1 MRMQRSG
8 RGAPSVHDHL
18 DLRDIVARDE
28 LFVTVWAS
36 RPAMTPRSIASRV
49 QEVRS
54 AIRGGWPESIAEQL
68 AESVDAAFPEAA
80 GVVAVADRSGV
91 VLSEHLGEPPRAE
104 IVRVGSLPSL
114 APVIEHRQQSI
125 PFIAVV
131 ADRRGA
137 DLFWSSGHQTGAT
150 TVAGDDTTLTKV
162 QAGGW
167 SQRTFQQRAE
177 NSWEH
182 TAHDIAEELM
192 RLADSI
198 NPRVI
203 TVAGDVRIKEMLH
216 KRLPAATAALL
227 RDAPGGGRTTDGSED
242 ERAEAVRRWVRTAV
256 AEDTVAVL
264 KLFEQHRGQLDRAS
278 DGAAATFSAMREA
291 RVDTLL
297 IHDDPTSERAAYFI
311 EEDPGVIALERLTIT
326 DLGHTSARA
335 GRMVDVAI
343 RNAILTGAGIRV
355 VPGTSPVNEG
365 IGAILRW

>member
-1 MRMQRSG
+1 MQRSG
-8 RGAPSVHDHL
+8 QGAPSVHDLL
-18 DLRDIVARDE
+18 DLRDVVARDE

-36 RPAMTPRSIASRV
+36 RPALTPRSIASRV
-49 QEVRS
+49 QEVRD
-54 AIRGGWPESIAEQL
+54 AVHGGWSDRIAEQL
-68 AESVDAAFPEAA
+68 AGAVDSAFPESA

-91 VLSEHLGEPPRAE
+91 VLSEPLSEPPRAD
-104 IVRVGSLPSL
+104 IVRVASLPSL

-125 PFIAVV
+125 PFLAVV

-137 DLFWSSGHQTGAT
+137 DVFWSTGGQTGTT

-182 TAHDIAEELM
+182 TAHDIADELT
-192 RLADSI
+192 RLTDSV
-198 NPRVI
+198 NPRLI

-216 KRLPAATAALL
+216 KRLPASTAALL
-227 RDAPGGGRTTDGSED
+227 RDAPGGGRTPDGSED
-242 ERAEAVRRWVRTAV
+242 DRADVVRRWVRTAV
-256 AEDTVAVL
+256 AEDTIAVL
-264 KLFEQHRGQLDRAS
+264 DLFEQHRGQLDRAS
-278 DGAAATFSAMREA
+278 DGAAATFEAMREA

-297 IHDDPTSERAAYFI
+297 IHDDPSSERAAYFVAD
-311 EEDPGVIALERLTIT
+311 DPSVVALERLTIR
-326 DLGHTSARA
+326 DLGHAPARA

-343 RNAILTGAGIRV
+343 RNAILTGAGIRIM
-355 VPGTSPVNEG
+355 PAGSPVNDG

>member
-1 MRMQRSG
+1 MQRSG
-8 RGAPSVHDHL
+8 HSAPSVHDHR
-18 DLRDIVARDE
+18 DLRDVVASDE

-49 QEVRS
+49 QEVRT
-54 AIRGGWPESIAEQL
+54 AVHGGWPESVVAQL
-68 AESVDAAFPEAA
+68 AETVDEAFPEAA
-80 GVVAVADRSGV
+80 GVVAVADRSGI
-91 VLSEHLGEPPRAE
+91 VLAERLTEPPPADL
-104 IVRVGSLPSL
+104 VRVASLPSL

-137 DLFWSSGHQTGAT
+137 DLFWSTGRQTGTT
-150 TVAGDDTTLTKV
+150 TVEGDDTVLSKV

-182 TAHDIAEELM
+182 TAREIADELM
-192 RLADSI
+192 RLVDSI
-198 NPRVI
+198 TPRVI
-203 TVAGDVRIKEMLH
+203 TVAGDVRIKEMMH

-227 RDAPGGGRTTDGSED
+227 RDAPGGGRAADGSED
-242 ERAEAVRRWVRTAV
+242 DRAAAVRRWVRTAV

-264 KLFEQHRGQLDRAS
+264 RQFEQQRGQLDRAS
-278 DGAAATFSAMREA
+278 DGAEATFAAMREA

-297 IHDDPTSERAAYFI
+297 VHDDPASERVGYFSAD
-311 EEDPGVIALERLTIT
+311 DPNAVALDRPTMT
-326 DLGHTSARA
+326 RLGHGSARA
-335 GRMVDVAI
+335 GRMIDVAI
-343 RNAILTGAGIRV
+343 RNAILTGGGIRV
-355 VPGTSPVNEG
+355 VPGTQPVNEG

>member
-1 MRMQRSG
+1 MQRSG

-36 RPAMTPRSIASRV
+36 RPAMTPRPIASRV
-49 QEVRS
+49 QEVRD
-54 AIRGGWPESIAEQL
+54 AIHGGWPDSIAEEL
-68 AESVDAAFPEAA
+68 AGAVDAAFPEAA

-91 VLSEHLGEPPRAE
+91 VLAERLTEPPRTDL
-104 IVRVGSLPSL
+104 VRVGSLPSL
-114 APVIEHRQQSI
+114 APVIEQRQQSI
-125 PFIAVV
+125 PYVAVV

-137 DLFWSSGHQTGAT
+137 DLFWTTGRESGTT
-150 TVAGDDTTLTKV
+150 TVDGDDSTLTKV

-182 TAHDIAEELM
+182 TAHDIAEALT

-216 KRLPAATAALL
+216 KRLPAAAAALL
-227 RDAPGGGRTTDGSED
+227 RDAPGGGRSADGSED
-242 ERAEAVRRWVRTAV
+242 DRADAVRRWVRSAI

-264 KLFEQHRGQLDRAS
+264 KLFEQQRGQLDRAS
-278 DGAAATFSAMREA
+278 DGATATFAAMREA

-297 IHDDPTSERAAYFI
+297 VHDDPTSERAAYFVAD
-311 EEDPGVIALERLTIT
+311 DPNAVALDRPTMT
-326 DLGHTSARA
+326 DLGHPSARA
-335 GRMVDVAI
+335 GRMIDVAI

-365 IGAILRW
+365 VGAILRW